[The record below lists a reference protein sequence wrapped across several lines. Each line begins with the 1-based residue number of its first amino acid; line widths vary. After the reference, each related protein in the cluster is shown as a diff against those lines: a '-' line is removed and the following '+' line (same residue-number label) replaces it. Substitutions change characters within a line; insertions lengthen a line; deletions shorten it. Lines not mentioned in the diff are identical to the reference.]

1 MAQEEIIFK
10 VGVDTGDSANKVGT
24 IEEQFDILKKT
35 ISDTEQ
41 EVEELTRQFGK
52 NSQEVENA
60 RKKLGNL
67 NASFNELKGAA
78 INVNS
83 TFEQVYGE
91 LQPLTTRLGEAEDR
105 LYELS
110 LAGKQNTKEYKE
122 LLETVARYKQTQIE
136 TDRIVDQVAL
146 TMTQKLGAA
155 IQGAAN
161 GFMVV
166 QGASALFGDESKE
179 LEKALL
185 KVQAAMALAQGIE
198 GVRQAIPLFK
208 GFASTVKDNV
218 VGAFT
223 SLTTAQMANAAET
236 GTLTLLQKGYAL
248 AVGTSTGVMK
258 AFRIALAST
267 GIGLLVVALG
277 FLVEKMMSYMSS
289 TDDATRAQDRF
300 TASVKRYNDEQ
311 ERQEKNLNDSI
322 QFQLDYAKAVG
333 ASEEKQYQITKDGIA
348 KREKLRQQELKD
360 NEYRINYLRWAKQQ
374 AIEDENAELV
384 KSINEE
390 ITSLK
395 TKNNE
400 LIGLKYQLQREEK
413 LLTTQHNTDLKKEQ
427 SDTDKETLA
436 KQKEAGQ
443 KLKQQREQDAQEELS
458 LKRKIKD
465 LLIANIV
472 DINKKEKE
480 ELLEKQ
486 KREREDLKKQ
496 YEDKKQYAQLEKE
509 LKIQQGIER
518 KALEKKQ
525 GEESRRILLENQN
538 KVLDDQKAILEAEI
552 IKNAEN
558 FAIKQQRQLELENTD
573 YEQKK
578 LNAKNNKAQLEL
590 IEAQHTSNIKA
601 INKEATDYQKMLDE
615 ELKNAKMSLVEQTS
629 NMFGELASSAQQGSA
644 IQKAFAVTQLTID
657 TAKSISSVIAGATA
671 AAAAG
676 GPAAPFLIG
685 GYIASGIATVT
696 KAMSTAKKLLNAPLP
711 SVQPPSA
718 NRPTDNAQGTTQQG
732 TQQTIQAQST
742 YKVVVVDSDI
752 TKMQDK
758 TKKVNAISTI

>member
-24 IEEQFDILKKT
+24 VEEQFDILKKT
-35 ISDTEQ
+35 IRDTEK

-67 NASFNELKGAA
+67 NASFHELKQAS

-83 TFEQVYGE
+83 TFAQVYDD

-136 TDRIVDQVAL
+136 TDRIVDQAAL

-198 GVRQAIPLFK
+198 GVRQALPLFVNFGNTIK
-208 GFASTVKDNV
+208 TKVITAFSSLR
-218 VGAFT
+218 GAI
-223 SLTTAQMANAAET
+223 M
-236 GTLTLLQKGYAL
+236 
-248 AVGTSTGVMK
+248 
-258 AFRIALAST
+258 ST
-267 GIGLLVVALG
+267 GIGALVVAIGYLISNFDKLKG
-277 FLVEKMMSYMSS
+277 AMSS
-289 TDDATRAQDRF
+289 GLTAAKNFETSTSNQAEEARKASDNFAEYERTLKRLGYTEDEINNKRKARYKDAIEKTQKEIAASKDVYKEQLKNLKIVEGFDKWGFNATGRLLFGDEEDAKAQQQKIKDLRANLEKLKNDQF
-300 TASVKRYNDEQ
+300 EYNNKIKE
-311 ERQEKNLNDSI
+311 ERQKDLEDQKN
-322 QFQLDYAKAVG
+322 
-333 ASEEKQYQITKDGIA
+333 KQ
-348 KREKLRQQELKD
+348 
-360 NEYRINYLRWAKQQ
+360 
-374 AIEDENAELV
+374 
-384 KSINEE
+384 
-390 ITSLK
+390 
-395 TKNNE
+395 
-400 LIGLKYQLQREEK
+400 
-413 LLTTQHNTDLKKEQ
+413 KEAN
-427 SDTDKETLA
+427 KETIA
-436 KQKEAGQ
+436 KQKEVGQ

-525 GEESRRILLENQN
+525 GEESRQTLLENQN

-578 LNAKNNKAQLEL
+578 LNAKDNKAQLEL
-590 IEAQHTSNIKA
+590 IEAQHAANIKA

-629 NMFGELASSAQQGSA
+629 NMFGELANSAKEGSA

-657 TAKSISSVIAGATA
+657 TAKAISSTIAGATA

-732 TQQTIQAQST
+732 TTQTVQAQST

>member
-41 EVEELTRQFGK
+41 EVEELTKQFGK
-52 NSQEVENA
+52 NSQEVDNA

-136 TDRIVDQVAL
+136 TDRIVDQAAM

-198 GVRQAIPLFK
+198 GVRQALPLFVNFGNAIK
-208 GFASTVKDNV
+208 TQV
-218 VGAFT
+218 VTAFT
-223 SLTTAQMANAAET
+223 SLKGAIMA
-236 GTLTLLQKGYAL
+236 
-248 AVGTSTGVMK
+248 
-258 AFRIALAST
+258 T
-267 GIGLLVVALG
+267 GIGALIVTVG
-277 FLVEKMMSYMSS
+277 VMINEWMEYSKSVE
-289 TDDATRAQDRF
+289 DAENA
-300 TASVKRYNDEQ
+300 
-311 ERQEKNLNDSI
+311 QEKLNEENEKS
-322 QFQLDYAKAVG
+322 LDLINEIAD
-333 ASEEKQYQITKDGIA
+333 ASEKKRNREKGGLNQLKNEIDLMKAKGATEKDIFNKSKQIIDEEIKNLQIRGFSYDQSNEKERLAAWETKDQID
-348 KREKLRQQELKD
+348 KLKNEKLVIEAEYYKKKD
-360 NEYRINYLRWAKQQ
+360 
-374 AIEDENAELV
+374 D
-384 KSINEE
+384 
-390 ITSLK
+390 
-395 TKNNE
+395 
-400 LIGLKYQLQREEK
+400 
-413 LLTTQHNTDLKKEQ
+413 
-427 SDTDKETLA
+427 
-436 KQKEAGQ
+436 KQKEANEKARERRKQDLEDIRQNKIHQIELENARILEQETLENAYYDSFKTQQQLEEQAVRDKYFTIIQTTKDNETLKLAQQ
-443 KLKQQREQDAQEELS
+443 KELDAIALKY
-458 LKRKIKD
+458 
-465 LLIANIV
+465 
-472 DINKKEKE
+472 KE
-480 ELLEKQ
+480 EADKQ
-486 KREREDLKKQ
+486 ESERLNNIGQQ
-496 YEDKKQYAQLEKE
+496 YEDFVTQYTEAVNSVSENEK
-509 LKIQQGIER
+509 LAVNDKYNYLIE
-518 KALEKKQ
+518 KAKEYGFSTVELEKK
-525 GEESRRILLENQN
+525 R
-538 KVLDDQKAILEAEI
+538 AA
-552 IKNAEN
+552 
-558 FAIKQQRQLELENTD
+558 
-573 YEQKK
+573 
-578 LNAKNNKAQLEL
+578 
-590 IEAQHTSNIKA
+590 
-601 INKEATDYQKMLDE
+601 
-615 ELKNAKMSLVEQTS
+615 ELKEIDKELLQAKEKFVDEVS
-629 NMFGELASSAQQGSA
+629 NMLGALSSSAAEGSKT
-644 IQKAFAVTQLTID
+644 QKAFAVAQLAID
-657 TAKSISSVIAGATA
+657 TAKSIGSVISGATA

>member
-10 VGVDTGDSANKVGT
+10 VGVDTGDSVNKVSDV
-24 IEEQFDILKKT
+24 EEQFDILKKT
-35 ISDTEQ
+35 ISETER
-41 EVEELTRQFGK
+41 EVDDLTKQFGK

-136 TDRIVDQVAL
+136 TDRIVDQAAL

-198 GVRQAIPLFK
+198 GVRQALPLFTNFGNVIKTKVVTAFSTLK
-208 GFASTVKDNV
+208 GAI
-218 VGAFT
+218 
-223 SLTTAQMANAAET
+223 M
-236 GTLTLLQKGYAL
+236 
-248 AVGTSTGVMK
+248 
-258 AFRIALAST
+258 ST
-267 GIGLLVVALG
+267 GIGALVVALG
-277 FLVEKMMSYMSS
+277 YLISNFDKLKGAMSTALTTAKNFETSTSNQAEEARKASDNFAEYERTLRRLGYTEDEINNKRKARYKDAIEKTQKEIAASKDVYKEQLKNLKIVEGFDKWGFNA
-289 TDDATRAQDRF
+289 TGRLLFGDEEDAKAQQQKIKDLRANLEKLKNDQF
-300 TASVKRYNDEQ
+300 EYNNKIKE
-311 ERQEKNLNDSI
+311 ERQKDLEDQKN
-322 QFQLDYAKAVG
+322 
-333 ASEEKQYQITKDGIA
+333 
-348 KREKLRQQELKD
+348 
-360 NEYRINYLRWAKQQ
+360 
-374 AIEDENAELV
+374 
-384 KSINEE
+384 
-390 ITSLK
+390 
-395 TKNNE
+395 
-400 LIGLKYQLQREEK
+400 
-413 LLTTQHNTDLKKEQ
+413 
-427 SDTDKETLA
+427 
-436 KQKEAGQ
+436 KQKEANKNAIDKEKERRE
-443 KLKQQREQDAQEELS
+443 KLKQQREQEAQEQLA
-458 LKRKIKD
+458 LKRKISD
-465 LLIANIV
+465 LLIANIK
-472 DINKKEKE
+472 DDDERE
-480 ELLEKQ
+480 RATLLEKQ
-486 KREREDLKKQ
+486 KRETEDLKAQ
-496 YEDKKQYAQLEKE
+496 FGKKKEFAELEKQ
-509 LKIQQGIER
+509 LKIQQGIEITKLEEEQK
-518 KALEKKQ
+518 KAKDEKT
-525 GEESRRILLENQN
+525 
-538 KVLDDQKAILEAEI
+538 KAEIEKANNDAKARLEAEI
-552 IKNAEN
+552 IRAEEDFN
-558 FAIKQQRQLELENTD
+558 LKQQKRIELENLDFAQQMANTELTD
-573 YEQKK
+573 GQRELLKAQHEANLIAIAKDSTERQKQ
-578 LNAKNNKAQLEL
+578 LDQELVDAKNFLA
-590 IEAQHTSNIKA
+590 
-601 INKEATDYQKMLDE
+601 
-615 ELKNAKMSLVEQTS
+615 EQTA
-629 NMFGELASSAQQGSA
+629 NMFGELANSAKEGSA

-657 TAKSISSVIAGATA
+657 TAKAISSTIAGATV

-696 KAMSTAKKLLNAPLP
+696 KAMSIAKKLLNAPLP

>member
-41 EVEELTRQFGK
+41 EVEELTKQFGK
-52 NSQEVENA
+52 NSQEVDNA

-110 LAGKQNTKEYKE
+110 LAGKQNTKEYKD

-136 TDRIVDQVAL
+136 TDRIVDQAAM
-146 TMTQKLGAA
+146 TMTQKLGVA
-155 IQGAAN
+155 IQGAAS
-161 GFMVV
+161 GFAVA
-166 QGASALFGDESKE
+166 QGASALFGDESEE

-198 GVRQAIPLFK
+198 GVRQALPLFVNFGNAIK
-208 GFASTVKDNV
+208 TQV
-218 VGAFT
+218 VTAFT
-223 SLTTAQMANAAET
+223 SLKGAIMA
-236 GTLTLLQKGYAL
+236 
-248 AVGTSTGVMK
+248 
-258 AFRIALAST
+258 T
-267 GIGLLVVALG
+267 GIGALIVTVG
-277 FLVEKMMSYMSS
+277 VMINEWMEYSKSVE
-289 TDDATRAQDRF
+289 DAENA
-300 TASVKRYNDEQ
+300 
-311 ERQEKNLNDSI
+311 QEKLNEENEKS
-322 QFQLDYAKAVG
+322 LDLINEIAD
-333 ASEEKQYQITKDGIA
+333 ASEKKRNREKGGLNQLKNEIDLMKAKGATEKDIFNKSKQIIDEEIKNLQIRGFSYDQSNEKERLAAWETKDQID
-348 KREKLRQQELKD
+348 KLKNEKLVIEAEYYKKKD
-360 NEYRINYLRWAKQQ
+360 
-374 AIEDENAELV
+374 D
-384 KSINEE
+384 
-390 ITSLK
+390 
-395 TKNNE
+395 
-400 LIGLKYQLQREEK
+400 
-413 LLTTQHNTDLKKEQ
+413 
-427 SDTDKETLA
+427 
-436 KQKEAGQ
+436 KQKEANEKARERRKQDLEDIRQNKIHQIELENARILEQETLENAYYDSFKTQQQLEEQAVRDKYFTIIQTTKDNETLKLAQQ
-443 KLKQQREQDAQEELS
+443 KELDAIALKY
-458 LKRKIKD
+458 
-465 LLIANIV
+465 
-472 DINKKEKE
+472 KE
-480 ELLEKQ
+480 EADKQ
-486 KREREDLKKQ
+486 ESERLNNIGQQ
-496 YEDKKQYAQLEKE
+496 YEDFVTQYTEAVNSASENEK
-509 LKIQQGIER
+509 LAVNDKYNYLIE
-518 KALEKKQ
+518 KAKEYGFSTVELEKK
-525 GEESRRILLENQN
+525 R
-538 KVLDDQKAILEAEI
+538 AA
-552 IKNAEN
+552 
-558 FAIKQQRQLELENTD
+558 
-573 YEQKK
+573 
-578 LNAKNNKAQLEL
+578 
-590 IEAQHTSNIKA
+590 
-601 INKEATDYQKMLDE
+601 
-615 ELKNAKMSLVEQTS
+615 ELKEIDKELLQAKEKFVDEVS
-629 NMFGELASSAQQGSA
+629 NMLGALSSSAAEGSKT
-644 IQKAFAVTQLTID
+644 QKAFAVAQLAID
-657 TAKSISSVIAGATA
+657 TAKSIGSVISGATA

>member
-10 VGVDTGDSANKVGT
+10 VGVDTGDSANKVAT
-24 IEEQFDILKKT
+24 VEEQFDILKKT

-41 EVEELTRQFGK
+41 EVEDLTKQFGK

-67 NASFNELKGAA
+67 NASFKELKQAS

-83 TFEQVYGE
+83 TFAQVYDD

-110 LAGKQNTKEYKE
+110 LAGKQNTKEYKD

-136 TDRIVDQVAL
+136 TDRIVDQAAL

-166 QGASALFGDESKE
+166 QGASALFGSESKE

-198 GVRQAIPLFK
+198 GVRQAIPLFSN
-208 GFASTVKDNV
+208 FANTIKTKVIAS
-218 VGAFT
+218 FT
-223 SLTTAQMANAAET
+223 SLRGAIM
-236 GTLTLLQKGYAL
+236 
-248 AVGTSTGVMK
+248 
-258 AFRIALAST
+258 ST
-267 GIGLLVVALG
+267 GIGALVVAIGYLISNFDKLKG
-277 FLVEKMMSYMSS
+277 AMSS
-289 TDDATRAQDRF
+289 GLTAAKNFETSTSNQAEEARKASDNFAEYERTLRRLGYTEDEINNKRKARYKDAIEKTQKEIA
-300 TASVKRYNDEQ
+300 ASKDVYKEQ
-311 ERQEKNLNDSI
+311 LKNLKIVEGFDKWGFNATGRLLFGDEE
-322 QFQLDYAKAVG
+322 DAKA
-333 ASEEKQYQITKDGIA
+333 
-348 KREKLRQQELKD
+348 QQ
-360 NEYRINYLRWAKQQ
+360 Q
-374 AIEDENAELV
+374 
-384 KSINEE
+384 
-390 ITSLK
+390 
-395 TKNNE
+395 
-400 LIGLKYQLQREEK
+400 
-413 LLTTQHNTDLKKEQ
+413 
-427 SDTDKETLA
+427 
-436 KQKEAGQ
+436 
-443 KLKQQREQDAQEELS
+443 
-458 LKRKIKD
+458 KIKD
-465 LLIANIV
+465 LNASLIKLRNDQFDYNQKIKEDRKKDNEDAKNKLKEANDEAARKAKERKDRLKQLKAEEDAERITLQRKFEDLTVANIDDANAR
-472 DINKKEKE
+472 DIMAMKLKHDREK
-480 ELLEKQ
+480 
-486 KREREDLKKQ
+486 EDLKKQ
-496 YEDKKQYAQLEKE
+496 YADKKGLKQEFDKVMLELDANQIIETEKLKEEQKKAQEAKDLEDKN
-509 LKIQQGIER
+509 
-518 KALEKKQ
+518 KKF
-525 GEESRRILLENQN
+525 E
-538 KVLDDQKAILEAEI
+538 DQKTSLEAEI
-552 IKNAEN
+552 ITNAEN
-558 FAIKQQRQLELENTD
+558 FALKQEKQLELENAD

-578 LNAKNNKAQLEL
+578 LNAQGNKAQLEL
-590 IEAQHTSNIKA
+590 IEAQHASNVKA

-629 NMFGELASSAQQGSA
+629 AMFGELANVAEQGSA
-644 IQKAFAVTQLTID
+644 IQKAFAITQLTID

-696 KAMSTAKKLLNAPLP
+696 KSMSTAKKLLNAPLP

-732 TQQTIQAQST
+732 TQQTVQAQST